1 MDLIPNLFADGPQ
14 GQLGNPNQDLPP
26 TQAECPN
33 QVPTQAESNLPNEEN
48 LLENI
53 LCCPD
58 LLFANTDRNEP
69 EQEAA
74 LDLTQKSSSQQE
86 DHTDSDQ
93 DSSDPDADEDN
104 VDEEPEI
111 ANLALCLTNI
121 KAWNDPAKAPEKQRL
136 LMCHYR
142 KGLRLSKQND
152 RLRKNDHKQAT
163 KIKQL
168 KEIIKRLKIVNRS
181 QEKTIKDI
189 LGG

>member
-1 MDLIPNLFADGPQ
+1 LIPNLFSNDTQ
-14 GQLGNPNQDLPP
+14 GQVESLNEDPMP
-26 TQAECPN
+26 TQAECQN
-33 QVPTQAESNLPNEEN
+33 QDPKPTQTESNVQGLQ
-48 LLENI
+48 ENI
-53 LCCPD
+53 ICFPD
-58 LLFANTDRNEP
+58 LLFASLESSEP

-74 LDLTQKSSSQQE
+74 LDLTQNSGQQE
-86 DHTDSDQ
+86 DQPDSDQ
-93 DSSDPDADEDN
+93 DSSDPDVDEDNN

-152 RLRKNDHKQAT
+152 RLRKNDQKQAT

-168 KEIIKRLKIVNRS
+168 KEIIKRLKIVNRG